1 MLLEFVLDAVA
12 GTVVAAVVLVALD
25 AWLRLGLTPRQVL
38 LSISLAG
45 LAVALLIR
53 MFPRLRAATLDDLS
67 LAMTLDRIR
76 PGIGQQAADVLQLPE
91 LLGQPRSS
99 ESPALVLL
107 AVRRE
112 RGPGR
117 RRSRNALELGPDGG
131 TGADPP
137 RRAARAGCLHNDRP
151 GAARLSLARW
161 LKGSNERW
169 PQGTYLSVNGVGDGN
184 RLLAPRDEPF
194 TLEVRAD
201 LPDLRPLGDRWL
213 VPGRGE
219 PFEIRKRP
227 ESAVIPPSVRLRERT
242 AEGTVLDAVMTSVG
256 PGVFRHELPP
266 SSGSSTFELVGGDDW
281 LGPIRVE
288 RVDRP
293 TLQAA
298 KLRVRDPARP
308 RASSARSRTPA
319 SRSSFCPIPRSSSPW
334 SGPSRSTEPAWTF
347 IPLAPWRWTAS
358 TPGLSPPAGHSARR
372 RPWRSSSPRAGPG
385 STRSRR
391 FSRLA
396 CSRIA
401 SRA

>member
-1 MLLEFVLDAVA
+1 MIA
-12 GTVVAAVVLVALD
+12 
-25 AWLRLGLTPRQVL
+25 
-38 LSISLAG
+38 
-45 LAVALLIR
+45 
-53 MFPRLRAATLDDLS
+53 
-67 LAMTLDRIR
+67 
-76 PGIGQQAADVLQLPE
+76 
-91 LLGQPRSS
+91 
-99 ESPALVLL
+99 
-107 AVRRE
+107 
-112 RGPGR
+112 
-117 RRSRNALELGPDGG
+117 
-131 TGADPP
+131 
-137 RRAARAGCLHNDRP
+137 P

-161 LKGSNERW
+161 LRGSNERW

-298 KLRVRDPARP
+298 KLRVRDPGAAQGEF
-308 RASSARSRTPA
+308 RAVEDSGQSLIFLPDTEVELTLVGSEPIDRTRLDVHPA
-319 SRSSFCPIPRSSSPW
+319 
-334 SGPSRSTEPAWTF
+334 
-347 IPLAPWRWTAS
+347 APWRWTAS

-372 RPWRSSSPRAGPG
+372 RPWRSSSPRGGPG
-385 STRSRR
+385 STPSRR